1 MSVYVRDTTAAKSI
15 RAMVIFK
22 GARKVATVQVHYGN
36 SGSCLVN
43 IWQESEAA
51 ARSAAAREKAGKPFE
66 HGKYETA
73 GAFQHARAGGYGY
86 DKLTAALA
94 GMNVDGHEL
103 TDHCG
108 ARLKMPK
115 GLPLFPRDFKAPKGY
130 SLANYC
136 TASRATGQVI
146 HSYHWPDLAQKTLG
160 LQDSNR
166 SDWSDEQWRVA
177 TELAQRLESEWQ
189 ASGDAVSGYRDCYRD
204 SGLAYLKAIGYTICE
219 VI

>member
-1 MSVYVRDTTAAKSI
+1 MSVYVRDTAAAKSV
-15 RAMVIFK
+15 RAILILK

-43 IWQESEAA
+43 IWQETESA
-51 ARSAAAREKAGKPFE
+51 ARSAAAREKAGKPF
-66 HGKYETA
+66 KAVCYESP
-73 GAFQHARAGGYGY
+73 GAFQYARAGGYGY

-115 GLPLFPRDFKAPKGY
+115 GLPLFPRDFKAHKGY

-136 TASRATGQVI
+136 TISRATGGRI
-146 HSYHWPDLAQKTLG
+146 YRDEWMRRAADDLQIPE
-160 LQDSNR
+160 
-166 SDWSDEQWRVA
+166 SDHGEKWESIAARAAE
-177 TELAQRLESEWQ
+177 LESEWK
-189 ASGDAVSGYRDCYRD
+189 AGPDCISGYSDCYRD
-204 SGLAYLKAIGYTICE
+204 SGLAYLKAIGYTVCD
-219 VI
+219 VL